1 MSEPRSNRLRRALQR
16 QSVGIPGLS
25 HDPTR
30 GGADSEIRFVGGL
43 PINSSNRAS
52 AAQLG
57 AGRQGGG
64 GPVGNSISEIVE
76 HGSGVPS
83 GSSNPAAV
91 DPSMRFAVDSHSQRL
106 TAANPAP
113 NTRRGGA
120 APFSL
125 KPGHGNGEE

>member
-1 MSEPRSNRLRRALQR
+1 MSEPKSNRLRRALQR

-25 HDPTR
+25 HDPLR
-30 GGADSEIRFVGGL
+30 GGADSEIQFVGGL
-43 PINSSNRAS
+43 PINSSNK
-52 AAQLG
+52 AAVSQLG

-64 GPVGNSISEIVE
+64 GPVGAGIGEIVE

-91 DPSMRFAVDSHSQRL
+91 DPSMRFGVDSHSQRL

-113 NTRRGGA
+113 NTKRGPA
-120 APFSL
+120 APFTL